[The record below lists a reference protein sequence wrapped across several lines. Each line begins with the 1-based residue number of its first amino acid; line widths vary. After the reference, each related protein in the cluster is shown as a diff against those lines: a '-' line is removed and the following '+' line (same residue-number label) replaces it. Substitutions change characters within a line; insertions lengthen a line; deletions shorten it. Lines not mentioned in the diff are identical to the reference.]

1 MDSGG
6 MSCCCTSLVEGI
18 SDSGVRSHCAG
29 LLKAGKQACLSGDLP
44 SRGAAGMGK
53 DKHTGA
59 AALLDVPPLRG
70 AAEELQVERSMHH
83 FWGARHASRL
93 AVGMRNTGIKVLHF
107 D

>member
-29 LLKAGKQACLSGDLP
+29 LLKAGKQACRSGDLP
-44 SRGAAGMGK
+44 LRGAAGMGK

-59 AALLDVPPLRG
+59 AALLDVEMFPRCVGLLKNKWREACIISG
-70 AAEELQVERSMHH
+70 ELVML
-83 FWGARHASRL
+83 L
-93 AVGMRNTGIKVLHF
+93 AWLLG
-107 D
+107 